1 MKPLISRG
9 VFARITAGMTDADR
23 AELAANVE
31 FYEDPDPALVDDL
44 LRRLVHI
51 SPPPRSQLGREQI
64 HVDQERIKDRF
75 LELLAEQ
82 QGMVPSERARPA
94 PRQRGAEPAFAAVDE
109 TSDRALA
116 RWSGGRQSGKT
127 REMQRWAG
135 EMERVTGVRPTTVSA
150 HRHPGQQM
158 PPPWKNAGY
167 ISGGGGQVWTAPVGT
182 PVPDPTERHPAQWLD
197 VDEITGEVFAEGKRD
212 SFRRECL
219 NGWRQESESD
229 RLREIRRACREAVFQ
244 LADEAGIPRH
254 LLSDPDEPEQDWR
267 PRPVW

>member
-9 VFARITAGMTDADR
+9 VFARITAGMTDTER

-31 FYEDPDPALVDDL
+31 FYADPDLVDRYVGRD
-44 LRRLVHI
+44 LVHI

-94 PRQRGAEPAFAAVDE
+94 PRQRGAEPAFTAVDE

-116 RWSGGRQSGKT
+116 RWSGGRQSGKVT
-127 REMQRWAG
+127 EMQRWAD
-135 EMERVTGVRPTTVSA
+135 EMEKVTGVRPTTVSA
-150 HRHPGQQM
+150 HRRPGQEM
-158 PPPWKNAGY
+158 PQPWKDAGC
-167 ISGGGGQVWTAPVGT
+167 ISGGGQVWTAPVGT
-182 PVPDPTERHPAQWLD
+182 PVPDPAERHPAQWLD
-197 VDEITGEVFAEGKRD
+197 VDEITGEVFAEAKRD

-219 NGWRQESESD
+219 NGWRQEPESD